1 MRNIFLFIRR
11 YFNFLFFL
19 FLQIFCVSLIIQ
31 YSYYHQAIFGDN
43 ANVITGKINEQFDKI
58 DYYFQLKK
66 TNDSLLKANE
76 MLYNKLASNFNVPDS
91 GSKQIIDSIKI
102 DSLVKYRKYNYL
114 TAKVVAN
121 SVASQSN
128 FIVLQCRKSDQVK
141 IGMGIV
147 DLNNAVVGAVTDVDG
162 EFVVVMSLLHKD
174 SHISGKLLKTGETGT
189 VSWDGKYPNL
199 VTLTGVP
206 KSAKMAKGDTVIT
219 SGYSTI
225 FPKGLM
231 LGRVDE
237 VYLDKSTNNY
247 KITLRTAT
255 NFYNLEYTYVIN
267 NAQQAEIDNLL
278 EKAKNMSK

>member
-1 MRNIFLFIRR
+1 
-11 YFNFLFFL
+11 
-19 FLQIFCVSLIIQ
+19 LIIQ

-43 ANVITGKINEQFDKI
+43 ANAITGKVNEQFDKI

-76 MLYNKLASNFNVPDS
+76 VLYNKLASNFNVPDS

-102 DSLVKYRKYNYL
+102 DSILKYRKFNYL

-121 SVASQSN
+121 SVASQGN
-128 FIVLQCRKSDQVK
+128 FIVLQSSKSAQIK
-141 IGMGIV
+141 IGTGIV
-147 DLNNAVVGAVTDVDG
+147 DINNAVVGAVTDVDG

-199 VTLTGVP
+199 VTLSGIP

-237 VYLDKSTNNY
+237 VFLDKSTNNY

-255 NFYNLEYTYVIN
+255 NFYNLEYAYVIN
-267 NAQQAEIDNLL
+267 NAQQEEIDKLL